1 MNESDPGFA
10 RGTAAYGA
18 GRSRRAFRLLCL
30 AALISLGTVRA
41 APAEHQTGHAG
52 PAEAVTVVD
61 AVLGPDDVSVRLRIA
76 DGHYLFAEKVGVESA
91 DAAIELGEP
100 RLGPAESH
108 RDPYFGE
115 VEVYRG
121 ALDLSV
127 SYRAGNA
134 TPSRIEL
141 VVHGRGCTL
150 SGDCRPVEVPV
161 VAVREASRADT
172 GEGAPEPPK
181 NLRTTGGDADS
192 PVPGGLAAAAPA
204 LARLLELGGG
214 IGIGIGTSGEDE
226 FLDPDAA
233 FVLSAAAAG
242 PDAIEARWEIAEGYY
257 LYRDKFRFRVAD
269 ASGASLGD
277 AGFPAGKMKDDEYFG
292 PMEVYY
298 GSVAALVPVAR
309 AAGSNVIDVDVT
321 YQGCADAGLC
331 YPPITKTVAL
341 LLPAALADTG
351 AGAGAAGGEIA
362 GLSDPE
368 VRTGT
373 PDRTNVQARA
383 TDGDGSGTLRGSAPG
398 ATAAASGVPGF
409 PVPGAAAASGA
420 PGFPASGAANALPV
434 ELPEQDRIAAALVSG
449 NRWLVVLSLFGAGL
463 LLTFTPCVLPMVPI
477 LTSIIVGQGAKP
489 GGRGVTPRRAFM
501 LSLVYVLAM
510 ALTYTVAGVL
520 AGLFGANLAAAFQDP
535 WIVSAFVLVFVLLAL
550 SMFGFYDLRMPA
562 SWQAGLAAFSRRQRG
577 GTWAGVAAMGALSAL
592 IVSPCVA
599 APLAGV
605 LIYIGQTGD
614 PVLGG
619 VALFAL
625 GMGMGVPLI
634 VAGVSAGKLLPR
646 AGAWMNTV
654 KAVFGVM
661 LLAVAIYLLE
671 RVVPESVALLLWAA
685 LFIVCAIYMGALDSL
700 AAGSGGWRRLWKGT
714 GLVMLVYGVLIM
726 VGVAGGGGD
735 LFRPLRGVALVAGG
749 SSEHEIAFTQV
760 KGVDGLNGELGPAAA
775 RGQVVMFDYYADW
788 CVSCKEMERF
798 TFSDPEVQAALSNV
812 LLLQTDVTAN
822 DAADQALLAEFGLFG
837 PPAILFFGPDGR
849 ERRNLRVIGYMNAG
863 DFRRVVERAIS
874 PAASVSASRQAL
886 ELAS

>member
-1 MNESDPGFA
+1 MNASDPGVA
-10 RGTAAYGA
+10 RRIAAYGA
-18 GRSRRAFRLLCL
+18 GPSRRAFRLLCL
-30 AALISLGTVRA
+30 AALISIGAVRS
-41 APAEHQTGHAG
+41 APAEHEAGHTGSDRL
-52 PAEAVTVVD
+52 AET
-61 AVLGPDDVSVRLRIA
+61 
-76 DGHYLFAEKVGVESA
+76 
-91 DAAIELGEP
+91 
-100 RLGPAESH
+100 
-108 RDPYFGE
+108 
-115 VEVYRG
+115 
-121 ALDLSV
+121 
-127 SYRAGNA
+127 
-134 TPSRIEL
+134 
-141 VVHGRGCTL
+141 
-150 SGDCRPVEVPV
+150 
-161 VAVREASRADT
+161 
-172 GEGAPEPPK
+172 
-181 NLRTTGGDADS
+181 
-192 PVPGGLAAAAPA
+192 APA
-204 LARLLELGGG
+204 ISRLLELGS
-214 IGIGIGTSGEDE
+214 GIGIGTSGQDE

-242 PDAIEARWEIAEGYY
+242 PDAIEARWDIEEGYY
-257 LYRDKFRFRVAD
+257 LYRDKFRFQVAD
-269 ASGASLGD
+269 TTGASLGE
-277 AGFPAGKMKDDEYFG
+277 AGFPAGRMKDDEYFG

-298 GSVAALVPVAR
+298 GSVAALVPVVR
-309 AAGSNVIDVDVT
+309 AAGSSVIDVDVT

-331 YPPITKTVAL
+331 YPPITKTVSL

-351 AGAGAAGGEIA
+351 AGSGTAGG
-362 GLSDPE
+362 GLSGLLDSAGGGGSSD
-368 VRTGT
+368 RASFQARGADGDGTGT
-373 PDRTNVQARA
+373 GPGTSRGSAPGPGTLLGLAP
-383 TDGDGSGTLRGSAPG
+383 GSGTLRGSAP
-398 ATAAASGVPGF
+398 ATAASSGVPGF
-409 PVPGAAAASGA
+409 PGSAAAGA
-420 PGFPASGAANALPV
+420 LGV

-449 NRWLVVLSLFGAGL
+449 NRWLVILSLFGAGL

-477 LTSIIVGQGAKP
+477 LTSIIVGQGAQT
-489 GGRGVTPRRAFM
+489 GRGVTPRRAFT

-535 WIVSAFVLVFVLLAL
+535 WIVSAFVAVFVLLAL
-550 SMFGFYDLRMPA
+550 SMFGFYDLQMPA
-562 SWQAGLAAFSRRQRG
+562 SWQAGLAALSHRQRG
-577 GTWAGVAAMGALSAL
+577 GTWAGVAAMGGLSAL
-592 IVSPCVA
+592 IVGPCVA

-661 LLAVAIYLLE
+661 LLAVGIYLLE

-700 AAGSGGWRRLWKGT
+700 AAGVGGWRRLWKGA

-735 LFRPLRGVALVAGG
+735 LFRPLRGVALVAGA
-749 SSEHEIAFTQV
+749 SSEHELAFTQV
-760 KGVDGLNGELGPAAA
+760 KGLDGLNAELGPAAA

-798 TFSDPEVQAALSNV
+798 TFSDPQVQAALSSV
-812 LLLQTDVTAN
+812 RLLQTDVTAN
-822 DAADQALLAEFGLFG
+822 DDADQALLAEFGLFG

-874 PAASVSASRQAL
+874 PVAATSASRQVP
-886 ELAS
+886 EKESMS

>member
-1 MNESDPGFA
+1 MNESDPGCA

-18 GRSRRAFRLLCL
+18 GRSRRAFGLLCL
-30 AALISLGTVRA
+30 AAVISLGAIRA
-41 APAEHQTGHAG
+41 APADHEPGHAG
-52 PAEAVTVVD
+52 
-61 AVLGPDDVSVRLRIA
+61 S
-76 DGHYLFAEKVGVESA
+76 
-91 DAAIELGEP
+91 
-100 RLGPAESH
+100 
-108 RDPYFGE
+108 
-115 VEVYRG
+115 
-121 ALDLSV
+121 
-127 SYRAGNA
+127 
-134 TPSRIEL
+134 
-141 VVHGRGCTL
+141 
-150 SGDCRPVEVPV
+150 
-161 VAVREASRADT
+161 
-172 GEGAPEPPK
+172 
-181 NLRTTGGDADS
+181 
-192 PVPGGLAAAAPA
+192 GGLAQTAPA
-204 LARLLELGGG
+204 IARLLELGS
-214 IGIGIGTSGEDE
+214 GIGTFGEDE
-226 FLDPDAA
+226 FLDPDTA

-242 PDAIEARWEIAEGYY
+242 PDAIEARWEIEDGYY

-269 ASGASLGD
+269 TTGASLGE
-277 AGFPAGKMKDDEYFG
+277 AGLPAGQMKDDEYFG

-298 GSVAALVPVAR
+298 GSVAAFVPVVR
-309 AAGSNVIDVDVT
+309 AAGSNIIDVDVT

-331 YPPITKTVAL
+331 YPPITKTVSLA
-341 LLPAALADTG
+341 LPAALADTG
-351 AGAGAAGGEIA
+351 AGSGNAGRTISGLADSAGGS
-362 GLSDPE
+362 GYSD
-368 VRTGT
+368 RASF
-373 PDRTNVQARA
+373 QARGGA
-383 TDGDGSGTLRGSAPG
+383 GDGPGALRGSAPAASAASG
-398 ATAAASGVPGF
+398 ASSGVPGF
-409 PVPGAAAASGA
+409 PGSGA
-420 PGFPASGAANALPV
+420 PGALGV

-449 NRWLVVLSLFGAGL
+449 NRWLVILSLFGAGL

-477 LTSIIVGQGAKP
+477 LTSIIVGRGAEP
-489 GGRGVTPRRAFM
+489 GRGVTPRRAFS

-510 ALTYTVAGVL
+510 ALTYTAAGVL

-535 WIVSAFVLVFVLLAL
+535 WIVSAFVVVFVLLAL
-550 SMFGFYDLRMPA
+550 SMFGFYDLQMPA
-562 SWQAGLAAFSRRQRG
+562 SWQAGLAAFSHRQRG
-577 GTWAGVAAMGALSAL
+577 GTWVGVAAMGALSAL
-592 IVSPCVA
+592 IVGPCVA

-661 LLAVAIYLLE
+661 LLAVGIYLLE
-671 RVVPESVALLLWAA
+671 RVVPESVALALWAT

-700 AAGSGGWRRLWKGT
+700 AAGAAGWRRLWKGA

-735 LFRPLRGVALVAGG
+735 LFRPLRGVALVAGAG
-749 SSEHEIAFTQV
+749 SEHELAFTQV
-760 KGVDGLNGELGPAAA
+760 KGLDGLNAELGPAAA

-798 TFSDPEVQAALSNV
+798 TFSDPQVQAALASV
-812 LLLQTDVTAN
+812 RLLQTDVTAN
-822 DAADQALLAEFGLFG
+822 DDADRALLAEFGLFG

-874 PAASVSASRQAL
+874 PAASIGASRRVP
-886 ELAS
+886 EIES